1 MKKDKNIF
9 NKILREKNKLL
20 QEANEPFDNKT
31 GQELFSPL
39 INDNKDNNLSRR
51 KDVFDHLYSYTE
63 KYQMSQSKTQNS
75 LFNDKKD
82 LSIDNSTNKI
92 YN

>member
-51 KDVFDHLYSYTE
+51 KDVFDHLYFYTE
-63 KYQMSQSKTQNS
+63 KYIIKY
-75 LFNDKKD
+75 
-82 LSIDNSTNKI
+82 I
-92 YN
+92 